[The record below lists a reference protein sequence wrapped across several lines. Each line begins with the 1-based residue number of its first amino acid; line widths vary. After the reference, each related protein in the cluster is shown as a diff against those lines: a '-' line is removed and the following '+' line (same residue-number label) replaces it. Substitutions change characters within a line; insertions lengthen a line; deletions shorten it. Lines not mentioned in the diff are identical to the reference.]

1 MAAEGTGD
9 LPAVLLL
16 HGFATSAAR
25 TWGDNGWIDLVGD
38 MGREVLAPD
47 LLGHGT
53 SPKPHEPEAY
63 SDLGAPILE
72 VMPDEPVDAIGFSLG
87 ARVLLEI
94 AVRQPERFRKL
105 VLSGVGANL
114 FRSEGSDLVRRA
126 LRGDADLS
134 DPVARYF
141 ATLASDDDGD
151 PVALDALLQADHL
164 RLTAENLAAVA
175 CPTLVVLGENDF
187 AGPADP
193 LVDALPDAQL
203 VMLPRTDHFATP
215 KDFRFI
221 DAALDF
227 INGDS

>member
-38 MGREVLAPD
+38 MGRTVLAPD

-53 SPKPHEPEAY
+53 SPKPHDPEAY
-63 SDLGAPILE
+63 ADLGGPILE

-94 AVRQPERFRKL
+94 AVRHPERFRKL

-114 FRSEGSDLVRRA
+114 FRTEGSDLVRRA
-126 LRGDADLS
+126 LQGDADLT

-141 ATLASDDDGD
+141 ATLASEADGD

-164 RLTAENLAAVA
+164 PLTAENLAAMA
-175 CPTLVVLGENDF
+175 CPTLVVLGEHDF

-227 INGDS
+227 INGDT